1 MAILQNRV
9 SQLSTIIQAWNEIEE
24 SSQNKSIN
32 FISEFIESASL
43 LQKLSGDE
51 DLGRELKTFN
61 ENYQKLF
68 DKDLSKLGAS
78 DLSSENVKILNQI
91 KEIDNGQ
98 KELATKR
105 DDVIALLEQEGFTLK
120 SFRKILIEESDDK
133 YPHAHVKVSWNYGNF
148 IEHIGENLSSEKKE
162 EFYKLKAELS
172 KTENDE
178 EFYEKLVLLN
188 QSADI
193 AANFDKLK
201 KRFEVDGIEEHTLIN
216 QGTQYRAKLDV
227 IELIAEIHQESADN
241 LLQKS
246 KEFFQEKGELKSI
259 KIDTEEIWKNFQ
271 ANLPLEKK
279 AETPIPAGIEKPQ
292 FTLGFEVE
300 SIILPTKGPNA
311 EAQRKEQFSEFEKI
325 KRGCADHNSRRE
337 MRHNYGLDSSVI
349 GSSPNALLLF
359 SADELTRFKAQNHE
373 KYGNKIS
380 AIKEHV
386 QEYVQEYVQ
395 REQKNYQQ
403 EISKFDEV
411 LGNLALLSQEEILF
425 FDLFYLRKNKAIER
439 RLAMDDLFDWRDFTR
454 EDKAIEHR
462 LAMDDLFDWRDKEK
476 KHQEK
481 FLKILEDIGERGSFY
496 SKTLDMI
503 RATEFAIGEFPIET
517 SQQEF
522 DASLIY
528 VRKVAKEHGLRLKD
542 RSIQINV
549 GAELGQKRLSISS
562 ENSGEDLEIFTDPL
576 TIAVGLAIQKAL
588 AKTFEECP
596 FLKRKGQDI
605 IGIEVNVDRKKGL
618 SKTTRGT
625 KFFISFDSQKSPEAN
640 MGLTSASS
648 AFRIHRLNT
657 GKSGTIRLA
666 RLGDDNEEAV
676 FELRLLVNNPHAAY
690 FDGRPRKIFNGAEL
704 AAKILQK
711 NLEEE
716 FKSLEIKGGEKKIII
731 SEDGK
736 IDEIPVIKKASPAS
750 SSIGDAN
757 AKPVA
762 PKLIKRK
769 YSELS

>member
-24 SSQNKSIN
+24 SSQKKSIN

-51 DLGRELKTFN
+51 DLGRQLKTFN

-78 DLSSENVKILNQI
+78 DLSSKNVQILNQI

-105 DDVIALLEQEGFTLK
+105 EDVIALLEQEGFTLK

-133 YPHAHVKVSWNYGNF
+133 YRNAHVKASWNYGNF

-172 KTENDE
+172 QTENDE

-188 QSADI
+188 QIADI

-201 KRFEVDGIEEHTLIN
+201 KQFGLDGIEEHTLIN

-227 IELIAEIHQESADN
+227 IELITEIHEESADN

-246 KEFFQEKGELKSI
+246 QKFFQEKGELKSI
-259 KIDTEEIWKNFQ
+259 KIDTGEIWKNFQ
-271 ANLPLEKK
+271 KNLLSKPSEEK
-279 AETPIPAGIEKPQ
+279 AETPIPAGIDKPQ

-325 KRGCADHNSRRE
+325 KRGLADNNSRVK
-337 MRHNYGLDSSVI
+337 MRKTYGFDSSEI
-349 GSSPNALLLF
+349 GSRPNALLLF

-380 AIKEHV
+380 AIKEYV
-386 QEYVQEYVQ
+386 QEYVQEYAQ

-411 LGNLALLSQEEILF
+411 LENLALLSQEEILF

-439 RLAMDDLFDWRDFTR
+439 RLAMDDLFDWS
-454 EDKAIEHR
+454 
-462 LAMDDLFDWRDKEK
+462 DKEK

-517 SQQEF
+517 AQQEF
-522 DASLIY
+522 DASLSY
-528 VRKVAKEHGLRLKD
+528 VREVAAKEHDLRLKD

-549 GAELGQKRLSISS
+549 GAKSGQKRLSISS
-562 ENSGEDLEIFTDPL
+562 ENAGEDLEIFTDPL

-588 AKTFEECP
+588 VKTFEECP

-618 SKTTRGT
+618 SKITRGT
-625 KFFISFDSQKSPEAN
+625 KFFTSFDSQKSPEAN
-640 MGLTSASS
+640 MGLTSDSS
-648 AFRIHRLNT
+648 AFPIHRKNT
-657 GKSGTIRLA
+657 GKFATIRLA

-676 FELRLLVNNPHAAY
+676 YELRLLVNNPHAAY
-690 FDGRPRKIFNGAEL
+690 FDEHPRQIFNGAEL
-704 AAKILQK
+704 AVKILQK
-711 NLEEE
+711 NLEEA
-716 FKSLEIKGGEKKIII
+716 FKSIEIKDGEQKIII
-731 SEDGK
+731 SKDGK
-736 IDEIPVIKKASPAS
+736 IDKIPLIKKASSAS

-762 PKLIKRK
+762 PKVIKRK